1 MNDYVIHSTP
11 PNAIELWLSIL
22 ASFNLSTGP
31 PPSLSSFF
39 HLEKNCTTRY
49 LHLTYHTLS
58 HNMLVDNPNTQSHFP
73 PPPSMSMYQGYTAEP
88 EISDFFD
95 TELFNSTFA
104 SSGSAHSSS
113 PSGSRESTPQNL
125 MTPPQ
130 EVAPT
135 SFPDIHDGDN
145 EQTLFTNYDDPL
157 KGLGLTMASTSL
169 FNFDGSFGNG
179 LPSFGM
185 DMGLGMNF
193 GMGMTMSDPM
203 LTTGINPSQ
212 IDTPPPSGEQPEEES
227 PEAATESPSAAP
239 EPTAE
244 KPTIVVA
251 PVKAAGHGKARKGTV
266 QSGGV
271 VKKTTGVLPK
281 EKENPSSSFAS
292 SSKKTS
298 QNPVVPTALF
308 TTSLPS
314 PHSYNSSKAE
324 SEAGDNDDDDDLPHD
339 WRPSPEVF
347 AKMTS
352 KEKRQLRNK
361 ISARN
366 FRVRRKGN
374 VYSIMACVFF

>member
-1 MNDYVIHSTP
+1 
-11 PNAIELWLSIL
+11 
-22 ASFNLSTGP
+22 
-31 PPSLSSFF
+31 
-39 HLEKNCTTRY
+39 
-49 LHLTYHTLS
+49 
-58 HNMLVDNPNTQSHFP
+58 MLVDNPNTQSHFP
-73 PPPSMSMYQGYTAEP
+73 PPPSMSMYQGYAAEP

-130 EVAPT
+130 EGAPT

-157 KGLGLTMASTSL
+157 KGLGLSMASTSL

-203 LTTGINPSQ
+203 LATGINPSQ
-212 IDTPPPSGEQPEEES
+212 IDTPPPLGEQPEEES

-271 VKKTTGVLPK
+271 VKKTTGVLHK

-292 SSKKTS
+292 SSRKTS
-298 QNPVVPTALF
+298 QNPVVPSALF

-374 VYSIMACVFF
+374 VHSITACVSF